1 MIRGIILSLMQRGT
15 YVAMTATILTVDDDS
30 QLQEMLHLILTHA
43 GFQVLQAYNGEQCLE
58 HLGKQQPDLILLD
71 IQMPDLDGITL
82 CRRIRSLYRLPI
94 LFLTGKQQMEDKLNS
109 LQSGGDDYI
118 TKPFEPLELIARVNS
133 HLRWGKLLSDT
144 REPGRKLV
152 FDGLEIDTER
162 MTVIAGGQPVVL
174 LAKEMH
180 LLLTLA
186 QNQRRVYHPR
196 QLYELIW
203 IDPAGYSS
211 DTIKVHINRLRKK
224 IEADPMNPK
233 FIHTV
238 RGFGYKFEAGKS

>member
-1 MIRGIILSLMQRGT
+1 
-15 YVAMTATILTVDDDS
+15 MTATILTVDDDIPV
-30 QLQEMLHLILTHA
+30 QEMLHLILTHA
-43 GFQVLQAYNGEQCLE
+43 GFQVLQAYNGEQCLA
-58 HLGKQQPDLILLD
+58 HLGNTQPDLILLD

-82 CRRIRSLYRLPI
+82 CRRIRSQYRLPI
-94 LFLTGKQQMEDKLNS
+94 LFLTGKRRMEDKLNS
-109 LQSGGDDYI
+109 LQSGGDDYM

-133 HLRWGKLLSDT
+133 HLRWGMLLSDT
-144 REPGRKLV
+144 RAPGRKLI
-152 FDGLEIDTER
+152 FAGLEIDMDR
-162 MTVIAGGQPVVL
+162 MTVIANDQPVVL

-211 DTIKVHINRLRKK
+211 DIIKVHINRLRKK
-224 IEADPMNPK
+224 IEVDPMNPR